1 MTSSCRILL
10 FVLLCPLFLRA
21 QTVSVSPVASTIGTA
36 AGTVTLSVTLT
47 YSGSMGSIGFQI
59 GSVPSNWTFVSKG
72 GANPPEVAPFSG
84 EMGSFGFAYTSIPAS
99 PARFEFTI
107 AHPAGLSGSQVFS
120 AVSAIFR
127 FSENGVSKQ
136 QIVSSPNLVFS
147 PAASGASAP
156 AISVQPSG
164 ASLSVGGA
172 HTLSVSA
179 TGSTPLAYQWRRN
192 GVAIT
197 GATGSQYALTGV
209 TTASAGAYTV
219 IVSNAAG
226 SVLSAAATIAVS
238 ESAARFPYAGVY
250 IGTLSGGGSFAL
262 LVREDRTGAFV
273 GFSVAAKKA
282 VVASAVS
289 VDSAG
294 RLSGS
299 TEPGPAVA
307 SAAVG
312 AMPSRAAL
320 EGEFA
325 IAGTFAADGSLA
337 GSVDRLGL
345 SFSATGPARSVGLE
359 RFAGYYPAG
368 SSGGSARAYLIV
380 APSGEGF
387 AAVLTGSVEDGSRI
401 TADSAG
407 RLSGG
412 GGFTGEIRAGSVVA
426 LDYTP
431 ASGGATSFLG
441 AETSV
446 ARQTERLLNISS
458 RSPTGGN
465 GDSLIAGF
473 VVGGNASR
481 RLLLRV
487 VGPGLSA
494 FGVGGVLPAAR
505 LELYR
510 AGQLV
515 ASANDWD
522 EVPTKAAETS
532 AIAAQVGAFALKPG
546 SRDAALFT
554 ELLPGAYTL
563 VAASQT
569 GARGVALV
577 EVYDADSGRGGGSE
591 KLVNIAT
598 RARAGGGDDALIA
611 GFVVSGSVPK
621 RLLVRGVGPGLA
633 QFGVEDVLAR
643 TEIAVFS
650 GDRVVTRNSGWTVG
664 PEPGAIAAAASK
676 VGAFALPAG
685 SADSALLA
693 YFTPGAYTA
702 QLTGPGGASG
712 NALIEVYEVP

>member
-1 MTSSCRILL
+1 MSSFYRILF
-10 FVLLCPLFLRA
+10 FVLFAPLLLRG
-21 QTVSVSPVASTIGTA
+21 QTVSVSPVASTIGTS

-59 GSVPSNWTFVSKG
+59 GSVPPNWTYVSKG

-99 PARFEFTI
+99 PARFEFTV

-127 FSENGVSKQ
+127 FSENGASKQ
-136 QIVSSPNLVFS
+136 QIVSAPNLVFS
-147 PAASGASAP
+147 PVASGTSAP

-179 TGSTPLAYQWRRN
+179 TGSAPLAYQWRRN
-192 GVAIT
+192 GVAIA
-197 GATGSQYALTGV
+197 GATGSQYAIANAV
-209 TTASAGAYTV
+209 VASAGSYSV
-219 IVSNAAG
+219 IVSNAVG
-226 SVLSAAATIAVS
+226 SVLSSTATITVS
-238 ESAARFPYAGVY
+238 ESVARSPYAGVH
-250 IGTLSGGGSFAL
+250 IGSLSGGGVFAL
-262 LVREDRTGAFV
+262 LIRDDRSGVFV
-273 GFSVAAKKA
+273 GFSSSVKKA
-282 VVASAVS
+282 LVALAVS

-294 RLSGS
+294 RLKGS
-299 TEPGPAVA
+299 TEPSHGAP
-307 SAAVG
+307 SAVG
-312 AMPSRAAL
+312 DGSPPRMAF
-320 EGEFA
+320 EGEFPV
-325 IAGTFAADGSLA
+325 AGSFGADGSLS
-337 GSVDRLGL
+337 GSVERLGL
-345 SFSATGPARSVGLE
+345 SFSSAGPVRSAGLE
-359 RFAGYYPAG
+359 RFSGFYVAG
-368 SSGGSARAYLIV
+368 SAGGAARGYLVV
-380 APSGEGF
+380 AASGEGV
-387 AAVLTGSVEDGSRI
+387 AVVFTDSGEDGSRV
-401 TADSAG
+401 TADASG

-412 GGFTGEIRAGSVVA
+412 NGFTGEIRSGGLLA
-426 LDYTP
+426 LDYT
-431 ASGGATSFLG
+431 ATAAGRTSFLG
-441 AETSV
+441 AEIS
-446 ARQTERLLNISS
+446 APRQPERLLNISS

-487 VGPGLSA
+487 IGPGLSA
-494 FGVGGVLPAAR
+494 FGVGGALPAAR

-522 EVPTKAAETS
+522 EVPAKAAETS

-546 SRDAALFT
+546 SRDAALFA

-577 EVYDADSGRGGGSE
+577 EAYDADAGKPAGSE
-591 KLVNIAT
+591 RLVNIAT

-611 GFVVSGSVPK
+611 GFVISGVVPK

-633 QFGVEDVLAR
+633 QFGVEEVLAR

-650 GDRVVTRNSGWTVG
+650 GDRVVTRNSGWTAG
-664 PEPGAIAAAASK
+664 PEPAAIAAAAAK

-693 YFTPGAYTA
+693 YFSPGAYTA
-702 QLTGPGGASG
+702 QLTGPAGASG